1 MTMMAAIKK
10 TSSYDSYQSSDIVNA
25 QRKSN
30 SERRSYLQ
38 HLTHFE
44 HAIRTHNLDAARE
57 HLKLANVPQDQIDI
71 IIGRI
76 EANPDRYGYA
86 ETEA

>member
-1 MTMMAAIKK
+1 MAAV
-10 TSSYDSYQSSDIVNA
+10 TNNNANDSYQSAVVLQA
-25 QRKSN
+25 QKQEN
-30 SERRSYLQ
+30 NERRNYLQ

-57 HLKLANVPQDQIDI
+57 HLLLANVPQDQIDT

>member
-1 MTMMAAIKK
+1 MAAV
-10 TSSYDSYQSSDIVNA
+10 TNNSNDSYQSAVALQA
-25 QRKSN
+25 QKQSN
-30 SERRSYLQ
+30 NERRSYLQ

-57 HLKLANVPQDQIDI
+57 HLLLANVPQEQIET

-86 ETEA
+86 DAEA